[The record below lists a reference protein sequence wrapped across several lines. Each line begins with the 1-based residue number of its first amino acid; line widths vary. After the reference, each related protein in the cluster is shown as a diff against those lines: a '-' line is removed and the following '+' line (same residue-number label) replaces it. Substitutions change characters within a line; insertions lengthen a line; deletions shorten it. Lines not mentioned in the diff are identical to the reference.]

1 VRRSKTMK
9 YLSAIK
15 KYSVAPGDYKLVSG
29 ENTIQL
35 YGGRIFN
42 PTDTVTLGF
51 GTPAARLD
59 K

>member
-1 VRRSKTMK
+1 MK

-15 KYSVAPGDYKLVSG
+15 KYSAAPGDYKLVSG